1 MPHIMSNPGV
11 AAGLTPGN
19 GTHHLPC
26 PFLERSSHY
35 VQDIVEGCLLPQEE
49 LLQSPFNIQGHRQ
62 SMSRADVRLRQL
74 QAGVGHSPGHLGES
88 QAPYPPGRGQNANPA
103 QTRGYERIPTRGI
116 FLVAHIRSLR
126 VNAPRK
132 GDDDAFLQPTSSS
145 VVEEPQWSSRT
156 TAPCGLPG
164 SSGRSSRPGTPC
176 RPSSPNT
183 GALAP
188 AHGHAMIGPVL
199 LIPHGLF
206 KRLAQSHLQA
216 PSEAC
221 QSLIYTLHKAGV
233 HYSDFLRVPLD
244 MMYIVPVIASKKI
257 GILNSQLY
265 GARNIEMTVN
275 VHMEAKDMI
284 FALSGIAPVLR
295 NSPICRPNRR
305 LLTTKP

>member
-1 MPHIMSNPGV
+1 
-11 AAGLTPGN
+11 
-19 GTHHLPC
+19 
-26 PFLERSSHY
+26 
-35 VQDIVEGCLLPQEE
+35 
-49 LLQSPFNIQGHRQ
+49 
-62 SMSRADVRLRQL
+62 
-74 QAGVGHSPGHLGES
+74 
-88 QAPYPPGRGQNANPA
+88 
-103 QTRGYERIPTRGI
+103 
-116 FLVAHIRSLR
+116 
-126 VNAPRK
+126 
-132 GDDDAFLQPTSSS
+132 
-145 VVEEPQWSSRT
+145 
-156 TAPCGLPG
+156 
-164 SSGRSSRPGTPC
+164 
-176 RPSSPNT
+176 
-183 GALAP
+183 
-188 AHGHAMIGPVL
+188 MIGPVL

-233 HYSDFLRVPLD
+233 HYPEFLTVPLD